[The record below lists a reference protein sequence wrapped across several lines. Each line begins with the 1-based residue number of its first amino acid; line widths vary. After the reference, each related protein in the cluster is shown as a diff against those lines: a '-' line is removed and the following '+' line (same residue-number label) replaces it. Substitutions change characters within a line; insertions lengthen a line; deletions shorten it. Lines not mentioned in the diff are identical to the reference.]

1 MSGIAGII
9 HFDGRPVEPGE
20 IERMTASMKH
30 RGPDGIRHWVKGN
43 VALGHCQMCTTPESL
58 DETQPW
64 ANEDESLVLVMD
76 GRVDNW
82 EELRTELLGRGAR
95 LRNRSDAELALRA
108 YEEWGEDCLQHI
120 DGDYGLLI
128 WDARRGRA
136 FCARDRM
143 AVKPF
148 QYHWNGRSLVVA
160 SELHAMFELA
170 WVPRRINDGMV
181 AEYIADEWHS
191 RTETLWEGITRLE
204 PAHWMFAAG
213 EEPKPRRY
221 WAPETLPELV
231 YKRDEEYIEHYRALL
246 FDVVRRTSRSH
257 APLAYEVSGGLD
269 SSALFAVANEL
280 KKQGR
285 LGAPGFEGYTLDFE
299 GQGDADE
306 MEYARAVAKHVGV
319 TVHEVAPSYP
329 EYEWFKAWA
338 EKYAEVP
345 PYPNGIMSLGLHE
358 LARSREARVVLT
370 GLGGDEWLGGSFE
383 YYGEELRAGRWG
395 ELARCVRRDWTEWG
409 LRESMNRLLRQAVK
423 SVLPTWVIEAR
434 RRRLAREQAGSGD
447 EILSPRL
454 KALLKSRRV
463 SRGKVSRKEAKHALL
478 MEPFILGAGEWTER
492 HLTAA
497 GLEVRHPYRSRGSVE
512 FAFSVPVRM
521 LARAGVNRW
530 LHRKTVRG
538 LLPEAVA
545 ERWSKAGFS
554 VTYQR
559 ALTELECRFDR
570 EISESLSGRV
580 EDGLVERTYRTSVQG
595 FGGAIM
601 PAGFR
606 LWGAF
611 GGALVVQTRVG
622 TCDIETGREQEVS
635 VGASA
640 QERVAQ
646 RI

>member
-1 MSGIAGII
+1 MSGIACII

-20 IERMTASMKH
+20 MERMTASMAH

-58 DETQPW
+58 KETQPW

-82 EELRTELLGRGAR
+82 EELRAELLGRGVR
-95 LRNRSDAELALRA
+95 LRNQSDAELVLRA

-128 WDARRGRA
+128 WDARRRRT

-143 AVKPF
+143 AVKPL

-160 SELHAMFELA
+160 SELHAMFELP
-170 WVPRRINDGMV
+170 WVPRRINDGMM

-191 RTETLWEGITRLE
+191 RTETLWEEILRLE

-213 EEPKPRRY
+213 EDPKPRRY
-221 WAPETLPELV
+221 WAPETMPELV

-246 FDVVRRTSRSH
+246 FDMVRRTSRSH

-280 KKQGR
+280 RKQGR
-285 LGAPGFEGYTLDFE
+285 LCAPGFEGYTLDFE

-319 TVHEVAPSYP
+319 AVHEVAPSYP
-329 EYEWFKAWA
+329 DYEWFKAWA

-358 LARSREARVVLT
+358 LARSRGARVLFT
-370 GLGGDEWLGGSFE
+370 GVGGDEWLGGSFE

-395 ELARCVRRDWTEWG
+395 ELAQCVRRDWSDLG
-409 LRESMNRLLRQAVK
+409 PGKVADRLLRQAAK
-423 SVLPTWVIEAR
+423 SVLPEWVIEAR
-434 RRRLAREQAGSGD
+434 RRLLAREQSESIV

-454 KALLKSRRV
+454 KALLKLRVV
-463 SRGKVSRKEAKHALL
+463 SRGRTRKKEAKYSLL

-492 HLTAA
+492 QLTAA

-512 FAFSVPVRM
+512 FAFSVPMRM
-521 LARAGVNRW
+521 LARGSVNRW
-530 LHRKTVRG
+530 LHRQAADG
-538 LLPEAVA
+538 LLPEEVQL
-545 ERWSKAGFS
+545 RQSKAEFS
-554 VTYQR
+554 VTFEG
-559 ALTELECRFDR
+559 ALSGLGYRFEQDVAK
-570 EISESLSGRV
+570 SLSGRF
-580 EDGLVERTYRTSVQG
+580 EE
-595 FGGAIM
+595 GAIAR
-601 PAGFR
+601 PFCGKSLTDGGEPLPTGFQR
-606 LWGAF
+606 WGAF
-611 GGALVVQTRVG
+611 GCATVLLNQGTRCG
-622 TCDIETGREQEVS
+622 SPSDLEQRTKVNVS
-635 VGASA
+635 A
-640 QERVAQ
+640 
-646 RI
+646 

>member
-1 MSGIAGII
+1 MSGVAGII

-20 IERMTASMKH
+20 IERMTASMAH

-58 DETQPW
+58 EETQPW
-64 ANEDESLVLVMD
+64 TNEDESLVLVMD

-82 EELRTELLGRGAR
+82 EELRAELMGRGAR
-95 LRNRSDAELALRA
+95 LRNRSDAELVLRA
-108 YEEWGEDCLQHI
+108 YEEWGEGCLQHV

-128 WDARRGRA
+128 WDARHRRA

-160 SELHAMFELA
+160 SELHAMFALP
-170 WVPRRINDGMV
+170 WVPRRINDGMM

-191 RTETLWEGITRLE
+191 RTETLWEEILRLE
-204 PAHWMFAAG
+204 PAHWMFVAG
-213 EEPKPRRY
+213 EEPKLRRY
-221 WAPETLPELV
+221 WAPETMPELV
-231 YKRDEEYIEHYRALL
+231 YKRDEEYVEHYRALL

-269 SSALFAVANEL
+269 SSALYAVANEL
-280 KKQGR
+280 RKQGR
-285 LGAPGFEGYTLDFE
+285 LCAPGFEGYTLDFE

-306 MEYARAVAKHVGV
+306 MEYARSVAGHVGV

-358 LARSREARVVLT
+358 LAKSRGSRVLLT

-395 ELARCVRRDWTEWG
+395 ELARCVRRDLSDLG
-409 LRESMNRLLRQAVK
+409 PGKAADRLLRQVVK
-423 SVLPTWVIEAR
+423 SLLPVWVIEAR
-434 RRRLAREQAGSGD
+434 RRLLAREQSGSAD

-463 SRGKVSRKEAKHALL
+463 SLVSARRKAAKYALL
-478 MEPFILGAGEWTER
+478 MDPFILGAGEWTER
-492 HLTAA
+492 QLTAA
-497 GLEVRHPYRSRGSVE
+497 SLEVRHPYRSRDSVE
-512 FAFSVPVRM
+512 FAFSVPMRL
-521 LARAGVNRW
+521 LARGKVNRW
-530 LHRKTVRG
+530 LHRQAAGG
-538 LLPEAVA
+538 LLPGEVQ
-545 ERWSKAGFS
+545 RRNSKAEFS
-554 VTYQR
+554 VTYEQALSRLAFLFKREVPR
-559 ALTELECRFDR
+559 ALFGRVAGGSVERIYHRAVSVSGGEAPPDGFQLWGTFGCSWILQAWGSGCGAWEDR
-570 EISESLSGRV
+570 ETGELA
-580 EDGLVERTYRTSVQG
+580 G
-595 FGGAIM
+595 FG
-601 PAGFR
+601 R
-606 LWGAF
+606 
-611 GGALVVQTRVG
+611 
-622 TCDIETGREQEVS
+622 
-635 VGASA
+635 
-640 QERVAQ
+640 
-646 RI
+646 

>member
-20 IERMTASMKH
+20 IERMTASMAH

-58 DETQPW
+58 EETQPW
-64 ANEDESLVLVMD
+64 TNEDESLVLVMD

-82 EELRTELLGRGAR
+82 EELRAELMGRGAR
-95 LRNRSDAELALRA
+95 LRNRSDAELVLRA
-108 YEEWGEDCLQHI
+108 YEEWGEGCLQHV

-128 WDARRGRA
+128 WDARHRRA

-160 SELHAMFELA
+160 SELHAMFELP
-170 WVPRRINDGMV
+170 WVPRRINDGMM

-191 RTETLWEGITRLE
+191 RTETLWEEILRLE
-204 PAHWMFAAG
+204 PAHWMFVAG

-221 WAPETLPELV
+221 WAPETMPELV

-280 KKQGR
+280 SKQGR

-306 MEYARAVAKHVGV
+306 MEYARSVAGHVGV

-329 EYEWFKAWA
+329 DYEWFKAWA

-358 LARSREARVVLT
+358 MAKSRGSRVLLT
-370 GLGGDEWLGGSFE
+370 GLGGDEWLGGSFRSIT
-383 YYGEELRAGRWG
+383 GGVAGRPVG
-395 ELARCVRRDWTEWG
+395 GAGPVCPQGFERFGAGQAAD
-409 LRESMNRLLRQAVK
+409 RLLRQVVK
-423 SVLPTWVIEAR
+423 SLLPVWVIEAR
-434 RRRLAREQAGSGD
+434 RRLLAREQSGSAD

-463 SRGKVSRKEAKHALL
+463 SLVSARRKAAKYALL
-478 MEPFILGAGEWTER
+478 MDPFILGAGEWTER
-492 HLTAA
+492 QLTAA
-497 GLEVRHPYRSRGSVE
+497 GLEVRHPYRSRGSIE
-512 FAFSVPVRM
+512 FAFSVPMRM
-521 LARAGVNRW
+521 LARGIVDRW
-530 LHRKTVRG
+530 LHRQAAGG
-538 LLPEAVA
+538 LLPGEVQ
-545 ERWSKAGFS
+545 RRNSKAEFS
-554 VTYQR
+554 VTYEQALSRLAFLFKREVPR
-559 ALTELECRFDR
+559 ALFGRVAGGSVERIYHRAVSVSGGEAPPDGFQLWGTFGCSWILQAWGSGCGAWEDR
-570 EISESLSGRV
+570 ETGELA
-580 EDGLVERTYRTSVQG
+580 G
-595 FGGAIM
+595 FG
-601 PAGFR
+601 R
-606 LWGAF
+606 
-611 GGALVVQTRVG
+611 
-622 TCDIETGREQEVS
+622 
-635 VGASA
+635 
-640 QERVAQ
+640 
-646 RI
+646 